1 MSLSWAVWLLLVAFV
16 FFTTVGDVFLARAM
30 TRIGDLGELKAR
42 SGIAACTKAV
52 LGSWLFWLAIVNM
65 AASYFSLLT
74 ALNWAN
80 LSFVGPASSAMTFL
94 ANIAAARI
102 FLREE
107 VDRRRWIATAL
118 VCVGILL
125 IGIDPPRDM
134 PPAVVP

>member
-1 MSLSWAVWLLLVAFV
+1 VTASWAIWLLLVAFV
-16 FFTTVGDVFLARAM
+16 VFTTAGDVFLARGM
-30 TRIGDLGELKAR
+30 TRIGDLGVLRAQAGTWVCVVAVLR
-42 SGIAACTKAV
+42 SG
-52 LGSWLFWLAIVNM
+52 LFWLAILNM

-107 VDRRRWIATAL
+107 VDRRRWLATAL
-118 VCVGILL
+118 VCAGILL
-125 IGIDPPRDM
+125 IGIDPPKDVL
-134 PPAVVP
+134 PLP